1 MPRTERFIFVFDARK
16 RLRVDWAIAPVLM
29 LVFFFW
35 FTWAPLASAAEGSL
49 PLLAISRTT
58 EQPDPGFRAMKFKV
72 AGATETLQVEI
83 KPVLTEKHVAKAW
96 VHEQGTVGVLVEM
109 NPEGRQLLF
118 DLTREQ
124 LGRRLAFL
132 AQGRLMMAPVVR
144 EPITSGQV
152 ILSGGIDRDWAER
165 FVASLEG
172 LEGGRAAA
180 APAASAP
187 AASWLSDHPHLIE
200 NDYRQLAAQLFQRA
214 AQDYERWLQLG
225 RPIDFH
231 NAQFNINSALEIDP
245 DASEYWFFQG
255 MLHAALKA
263 DPLSL
268 ALATDSFLS
277 ALDLQPDHRRAR
289 FALAQVLQEQGK
301 FRLAADQYQVLL
313 DAHPEMI
320 TGLVL
325 GPLALCYL
333 LGDNPQDGVVYLQG
347 LSVRYPD
354 SAPLRLA
361 LAVLLRNNNREAS
374 ARKELEQVINGGL
387 GVEAEQEYARLL
399 LAQWGQGGSR

>member
-1 MPRTERFIFVFDARK
+1 MNRAMSTFLLLTIF
-16 RLRVDWAIAPVLM
+16 LIL
-29 LVFFFW
+29 
-35 FTWAPLASAAEGSL
+35 TSAPLASGAEKSAH
-49 PLLAISRTT
+49 LLAISRTAD
-58 EQPDPGFRAMKFKV
+58 QAGPGFRPMEFTV
-72 AGATETLQVEI
+72 AGATETVQVEI
-83 KPVLTEKHVAKAW
+83 KPVLSDQHVAKAW
-96 VHEQGTVGVLVEM
+96 VHEQSPVGLLIEM
-109 NPEGRQLLF
+109 TPEGRQLLF

-132 AQGRLMMAPVVR
+132 AQGRLIMAPVVR

-172 LEGGRAAA
+172 QEEDKAAA
-180 APAASAP
+180 APAASR
-187 AASWLSDHPHLIE
+187 LSDYPHLLE
-200 NDYRQLAAQLFQRA
+200 EDYRQLAARLFQRA
-214 AQDYERWLQLG
+214 AQDYEHWLQLN

-231 NAQFNINSALEIDP
+231 NALFYINSAIDVDP

-255 MLHAALKA
+255 MLHAGLKA
-263 DPLSL
+263 DPMSL

-301 FRLAADQYQVLL
+301 FMLAAEQYQLLL
-313 DAHPEMI
+313 DAHSEMV

-333 LGDNPQDGVVYLQG
+333 LGENPQDGVDYLQG
-347 LSVRYPD
+347 LSVRHPD
-354 SAPLRLA
+354 SAPLRLT
-361 LAVLLRNNNREAS
+361 LAVLLRNSNREAA
-374 ARKELEQVINGGL
+374 ARKELEHVINGGL
-387 GVEAEQEYARLL
+387 GVEAEQDYARLL